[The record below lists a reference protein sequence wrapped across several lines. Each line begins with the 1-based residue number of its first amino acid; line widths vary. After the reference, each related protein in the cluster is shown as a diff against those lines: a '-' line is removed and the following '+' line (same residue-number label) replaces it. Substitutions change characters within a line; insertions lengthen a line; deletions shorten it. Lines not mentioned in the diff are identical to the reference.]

1 MYHLSHVGPLQL
13 DKRFSSPQEVRTY
26 FGLPV
31 ELRCAFKYGAEPV
44 RVGIFRGDL
53 IIAGQENGTKKV
65 KISVGRKISDFGS
78 YTCRAEDSKNQK
90 LIYNIM
96 LKKIGEY
103 FTITLQLMKLYDKNR
118 ICCNYLMWGRIN
130 KTLLFVLNDILSPK
144 F

>member
-1 MYHLSHVGPLQL
+1 MCRLSHVGPLQL

-103 FTITLQLMKLYDKNR
+103 FTITSQLVNSMTR
-118 ICCNYLMWGRIN
+118 TGSVAIISCEVG
-130 KTLLFVLNDILSPK
+130 
-144 F
+144 

>member
-1 MYHLSHVGPLQL
+1 MHGDLHEVFAFYFVQILEEKENFFKVRLFSEMCRLSHVGPLQL
-13 DKRFSSPQEVRTY
+13 DKRFSSSQEVRTY

-44 RVGIFRGDL
+44 RVGIFREDL

-65 KISVGRKISDFGS
+65 KISVGRKISDFGL
-78 YTCRAEDSKNQK
+78 YTCRAEDSNNQT

-103 FTITLQLMKLYDKNR
+103 FTITSLLVKL
-118 ICCNYLMWGRIN
+118 
-130 KTLLFVLNDILSPK
+130 
-144 F
+144 

>member
-1 MYHLSHVGPLQL
+1 MCRLSHVGPLQL

-78 YTCRAEDSKNQK
+78 YTCRAEDSKNQI

-103 FTITLQLMKLYDKNR
+103 FTITLQLVK
-118 ICCNYLMWGRIN
+118 
-130 KTLLFVLNDILSPK
+130 
-144 F
+144 

>member
-1 MYHLSHVGPLQL
+1 MCRLSHVGPLQL

-103 FTITLQLMKLYDKNR
+103 FTITSQLMKLHDKNR

-144 F
+144 M